1 MVECIMHYCK
11 GYVIILY
18 VSSLILKGIIWYL
31 KYLSEYDNVTC
42 PTLHVMSMPLG

>member
-1 MVECIMHYCK
+1 MHYCK
-11 GYVIILY
+11 GFVIILFAN
-18 VSSLILKGIIWYL
+18 SIILNGTIRYL